1 MKLAFVAVA
10 VLLAACAADGPE
22 PTHRG
27 TYIGGQG
34 GQELNMFTPCGDSAM
49 LWVTGDEATVE
60 RLRRAHASLSPSL
73 FRPIYIEIRGRA
85 IPRDAQNLDRLY
97 TGIINI
103 DTVLVQAG
111 RVPMTCA
118 PKLKPMNLD
127 DIG

>member
-1 MKLAFVAVA
+1 MKLTLVALA

-27 TYIGGQG
+27 TYVGGEG
-34 GQELNMFTPCGDSAM
+34 AQELNIFTPCGDSAM
-49 LWVTGDEATVE
+49 LWVTGDEVTVE
-60 RLRRAHASLSPSL
+60 RLRRAHASMSPSL
-73 FRPIYIEIRGRA
+73 FRPIYIEIRGRD
-85 IPRDAQNLDRLY
+85 IPRDGENLDRMY

-103 DTVLVQAG
+103 DTVLVQAA
-111 RVPMTCA
+111 RAPMGCA